1 MSRDSTSVW
10 SDIGQR
16 LQDRLLRRALIVAAL
31 AAVVLFGALLY
42 YWQHNT
48 SAGESLPASYGRR
61 RGRGADSVN
70 GTGVLADMFELR
82 RFQVRTADRLS
93 PRLNKDVDVI
103 VWFPN
108 DFEPPTKK
116 QREFLERWLSGDL
129 RRTLIYVGRDYNAAP
144 HYWKAVQSGASPEEA
159 KRVGELAA
167 HAEAA
172 HESHRGTMPRRE
184 YARWFTVSSGGTEQ
198 TVKTLSGPWSQ
209 GIDPTK
215 AQISI
220 RGRLDIPTAADATG
234 ENDPLPPGDITPLLI
249 GDRQTL
255 AFRATHLTWTNGQV
269 IVVANGSFLL
279 NYPLVNRE
287 HRKLASRLIDEC
299 NGGTSVVFL
308 ESGPGGPEVLDK
320 ESPTTGGLAMLRIWP
335 LNAIVIHLTIFGIVF
350 CLARWPVFGRPK
362 DLPGENPA
370 DFGRHVTALGQLLAR
385 TKNLA
390 YAQSRLAQYHQQAR
404 RGSGAA
410 HGK

>member
-1 MSRDSTSVW
+1 M
-10 SDIGQR
+10 
-16 LQDRLLRRALIVAAL
+16 RRALIVAAL
-31 AAVVLFGALLY
+31 AAVVLFGGLVY

-48 SAGESLPASYGRR
+48 SAGESLPAAYGKR

-82 RFQVRTADRLS
+82 RFEVRTADRLS
-93 PRLNKDVDVI
+93 PRLNKDADVI

-116 QREFLERWLSGDL
+116 QREFLERWLAGGAG
-129 RRTLIYVGRDYNAAP
+129 RTLVYVGRDYNAAP
-144 HYWKAVQSGASPEEA
+144 HYWHAVRSSAPPEDA
-159 KRVGELAA
+159 KQIAELSA
-167 HAEAA
+167 HAESAHAA
-172 HESHRGTMPRRE
+172 ARSDMPKQE
-184 YARWFTVSSGGTEQ
+184 FAGWFTLKNSGREQ
-198 TVKTLSGPWSQ
+198 VVKALSGPWSQ
-209 GIDPTK
+209 GVDAAQ

-220 RGRLDIPTAADATG
+220 QGRLDVPATADAAG
-234 ENDPLPPGDITPLLI
+234 KDAPPLPNETEPLLV

-255 AFRATHLTWTNGQV
+255 AFRAKDFAWGDGQV

-287 HRKLASRLIDEC
+287 HRKLAGRLIDEC
-299 NGGTSVVFL
+299 SGGRSVVFL

-320 ESPTTGGLAMLRIWP
+320 DAPTTGGLAMLRIWP
-335 LNAIVIHLTIFGIVF
+335 LNAIVIHLTIFGIVY

-362 DLPGENPA
+362 EIPGENPA
-370 DFGRHVTALGQLLAR
+370 DFGRHVAALGQLLSR
-385 TKNLA
+385 SRNLT
-390 YAQSRLAQYHQQAR
+390 YAQSRLAQYQQQAR
-404 RGSGAA
+404 RGSGAS